1 MKKAYQIILGTIML
15 VACGTTKLI
24 QPTQADAERGG
35 QKFSNLS
42 LDQLVQGKAL
52 YEQNCALCH
61 GLKKPGSRN
70 EAQWNKIVPAMS
82 AKVNRKKGE
91 GTLSSEKQ
99 DILMRYLVTMGNNQ
113 SK

>member
-1 MKKAYQIILGTIML
+1 MKKAYLIIIGTIML

-42 LDQLVQGKAL
+42 LEQLIQGKTL
-52 YEQNCALCH
+52 YEQNCSLCH

-70 EAQWNKIVPAMS
+70 EDQWNKIVPDMS

-91 GTLSSEKQ
+91 GTLDNEKQ
-99 DILMRYLVTMGNNQ
+99 EVLLRYLVTMSNNQ
-113 SK
+113 TK